1 MVNIKFFFLIISNNY
16 RGFKMNFNKIIMFI
30 NLILMIYSCNAVI
43 VHNYDQNKYI
53 NKSSA
58 INLEQI
64 EKVITTIT
72 ITDENDNTIYVN
84 AFVNAFTI
92 YFLRSLIKEKLN
104 IKTITYSYDNNL
116 ITMSNIETNLLAV
129 KNNKIYTISNKH
141 SPQSEIENLSTL
153 FLNDTSQTYIF
164 NNMNN
169 TKFNLQTLST
179 YLNEKGLESIDLY
192 YPYISFIKDDIFD
205 LQSMLISMPN
215 WYIMAKINGTIDNKF
230 KIIPVKVIDS
240 HIYLYK
246 LSNSI
251 MTRTSKI
258 FMSLNND
265 RFTSDDVGAYLIYKT
280 QKKHLKIFAQITGV
294 HTTKDHTQILFLQL
308 FYTGNIY
315 HNMYAYYNQYNS
327 SSMGEGDSFKQP
339 VPYEHLTHEE
349 LSLTG
354 QDSEQPNP
362 RKRLNSV
369 NAYPENSQS
378 HKTGENYEIKVSKVS
393 KTSVD
398 YKILSEFTCPNIN
411 ELGNYK
417 FGNIIIHV
425 TQIDEQALGSSF
437 LYIYNIKGNY
447 DYGTTINQ
455 NFYSCHIGDDSSNNK
470 AFLIINNITGDRF
483 YPNGMTVGKN

>member
-1 MVNIKFFFLIISNNY
+1 
-16 RGFKMNFNKIIMFI
+16 MNFYKIIMFI
-30 NLILMIYSCNAVI
+30 NLILMIYCCNAVI

-53 NKSSA
+53 NKSSV

-64 EKVITTIT
+64 EKAITTIT
-72 ITDENDNTIYVN
+72 ITDTNDNTIYVN

-92 YFLRSLIKEKLN
+92 YFLKSLIKEKLN

-116 ITMSNIETNLLAV
+116 ITMSNFEANPVVT

-141 SPQSEIENLSTL
+141 SLQSDLESLYTL
-153 FLNDTSQTYIF
+153 FLSENSQKYIF
-164 NNMNN
+164 KNMHD
-169 TKFNLQTLST
+169 TQFNLQTLSI
-179 YLNEKGLESIDLY
+179 YLNEKGLESIHFY
-192 YPYISFIKDDIFD
+192 YPDIKFSNDATFD
-205 LQSMLISMPN
+205 LKSSLISNNN

-230 KIIPVKVIDS
+230 KIIPVNVIDS

-246 LSNSI
+246 LINSI
-251 MTRTSKI
+251 IKYTVKI
-258 FMSLNND
+258 FMSLNNEK
-265 RFTSDDVGAYLIYKT
+265 FTSDDVGAYLIYKNLK
-280 QKKHLKIFAQITGV
+280 QQHLIFFAQITYV

-308 FYTGNIY
+308 FNTEYVPYNIY
-315 HNMYAYYNQYNS
+315 TYNQYS
-327 SSMGEGDSFKQP
+327 SSPMGEGDSFKQP
-339 VPYEHLTHEE
+339 VHYEDFTHEE
-349 LSLTG
+349 FSLTG

-378 HKTGENYEIKVSKVS
+378 HKTGENYEIKVSKVP
-393 KTSVD
+393 KISVD

-417 FGNIIIHV
+417 FRNIIIHV

-455 NFYSCHIGDDSSNNK
+455 NFYSCHIGNDSSNNN
-470 AFLIINNITGDRF
+470 AFLIINNISGDGF
-483 YPNGMTVGKN
+483 YPYGMTVGKN

>member
-1 MVNIKFFFLIISNNY
+1 
-16 RGFKMNFNKIIMFI
+16 MNFNKIIMFI
-30 NLILMIYSCNAVI
+30 NLILMIYICNAVI

-53 NKSSA
+53 DKSSNR
-58 INLEQI
+58 NLEQI

-72 ITDENDNTIYVN
+72 ITDTNDNTIYVN

-92 YFLRSLIKEKLN
+92 YFLKNLIKKNLN

-116 ITMSNIETNLLAV
+116 ITMSNFETNPEV
-129 KNNKIYTISNKH
+129 PKNSKIYTISNKH
-141 SPQSEIENLSTL
+141 SPQSEIESLATL
-153 FLNDTSQTYIF
+153 FLGENSQKYIF
-164 NNMNN
+164 YS
-169 TKFNLQTLST
+169 TQGTEFNLQTLPI
-179 YLNEKGLESIDLY
+179 YLNEKGLESIDFY
-192 YPYISFIKDDIFD
+192 YPEIKFRQDATFD
-205 LQSMLISMPN
+205 LKYLLISNSN

-230 KIIPVKVIDS
+230 KIIPVAVIDS

-246 LSNSI
+246 LTNSI
-251 MTRTSKI
+251 IKNKVKI
-258 FMSLNND
+258 FMSLNNE
-265 RFTSDDVGAYLIYKT
+265 RFTSDDVGAYLIYKIRK
-280 QKKHLKIFAQITGV
+280 QKRLMFFAQITDV

-308 FYTGNIY
+308 FNTGNVPY
-315 HNMYAYYNQYNS
+315 DMYTYNQYS
-327 SSMGEGDSFKQP
+327 SSPMGEGDSFKQP
-339 VPYEHLTHEE
+339 VHYEDFTHEE
-349 LSLTG
+349 FSLTG

-369 NAYPENSQS
+369 NTYPENSQS

-398 YKILSEFTCPNIN
+398 YKILLEFTCPNIN

-425 TQIDEQALGSSF
+425 TQIDKQAFGSSF
-437 LYIYNIKGNY
+437 LYVYDIQGNY

-455 NFYSCHIGDDSSNNK
+455 NFYSCHIGDDSSNNN